1 MMTRIGIRSRFH
13 FVLLFI
19 VLLQTSCSSP
29 VPPPPPPVGTDDNGR
44 TTETLKTPIKSNT
57 TLKSDIIYIL
67 DKPVT
72 VENGATLTI
81 EAGTLIKGSFN
92 NTTKTRGALIIKPGA
107 KIIAEGS
114 VDKPIIFTS
123 NKPKGQRAKGDWA
136 GILILGNAPV
146 NSITNENLTP
156 ARTTFG
162 GTNSADNSGILKY
175 VRIEFAGGID
185 AQTAVS
191 PTKWNALTLAGVGSG
206 TQISHVQIT
215 DCDDDAFEFIG
226 GTVNC
231 KYLYSLRNRL
241 IDFKTSFGYS
251 GIVQYAY
258 SHKGNVSPSASAIC
272 LQSENDYAGSYNTPI
287 TTPTFINCTFVG
299 FNTNVNLSYAVHLK
313 NNTRLALLNSV
324 IIGHNHSLFLDGPE
338 TASNAGAG
346 MLEVQGCV
354 VSNWKKDSLIT
365 NASFN
370 IENWYKKLDYNN
382 LLIKNLEDLGLPD
395 IYASQPIPLPSD
407 NSPLKSA
414 TNIQSLRLVNSL
426 IENANYRGAFHTVD
440 WTQGWTDFSPN
451 DLEY

>member
-1 MMTRIGIRSRFH
+1 MIKSRFC
-13 FVLLFI
+13 FLVLLVI
-19 VLLQTSCSSP
+19 VLKTGCSSP
-29 VPPPPPPVGTDDNGR
+29 VPPPPPPVGTDDSGR
-44 TTETLKTPIKSNT
+44 TTETLQTPIKSNT
-57 TLKSDIIYIL
+57 TLKSGIIYVL
-67 DKPVT
+67 DRPVI

-81 EAGTLIKGSFN
+81 EAGTIIKGSFN
-92 NTTKTRGALIIKPGA
+92 NSTKTRGALIIKPGA
-107 KIIAEGS
+107 KIVAEGT

-146 NSITNENLTP
+146 NLSTNENLTP

-162 GTNSADNSGILKY
+162 GSNSADNSGTLKY
-175 VRIEFAGGID
+175 VRIEFAGGIE
-185 AQTAVS
+185 AQTAIN

-206 TQISHVQIT
+206 TQINYVQVT

-258 SHKGNVSPSASAIC
+258 SHKDNVAPAASANC
-272 LQSENDYAGSYNTPI
+272 LYSENDYSGSYNTPI
-287 TTPTFINCTFVG
+287 TTPTFVNCTFVG
-299 FNTNVNLSYAVHLK
+299 FNSNVNLSYAVHLK

-324 IIGHNHSLFLDGPE
+324 VIGHNHSLFLDGPE
-338 TASNAGAG
+338 TVSNAGSG

-354 VSNWKKDSLIT
+354 VANWKKDSLIT

-382 LLIKNLEDLGLPD
+382 LLIKDLRDLGLPD
-395 IYASQPIPLPSD
+395 IYTATPNPLPSS
-407 NSPLKSA
+407 NSPLKSG
-414 TNIQSLRLVNSL
+414 TDIQSLRLVSPL
-426 IENANYRGAFHTVD
+426 IENANFRGAFHTLD